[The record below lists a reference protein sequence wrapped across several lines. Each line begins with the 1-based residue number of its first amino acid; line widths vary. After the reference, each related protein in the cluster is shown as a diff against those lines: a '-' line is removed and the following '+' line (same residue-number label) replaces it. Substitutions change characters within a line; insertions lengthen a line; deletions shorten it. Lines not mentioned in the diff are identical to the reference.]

1 MSILQ
6 EYWVAFTNN
15 HNSLIR
21 IVTKEQRKSLE
32 YFKNEVFVDCEETYI
47 QGKAAMKDF
56 LQPAHPQSSSIP
68 AIGSPPSMKQQVKL
82 PNIEVPTF
90 AGNYEDWPTFQDLFI
105 SLIHKND
112 GISKVQKLQY
122 LKLSVSGEAENLL
135 KHIQVT
141 EDNYDQAWE
150 VQLTSRIPNTT
161 LQYSD
166 WPHIQGLELADPSF
180 NISRSVDLLLGVDVY
195 SQIILSE
202 VIRGPPGTPCAQNT
216 TLGYIIFG
224 TIDDSLQST
233 QENII
238 VMHQITNLDD
248 MLKSLWEIDTTS
260 KRKLTQDEQICEE
273 LFQNTTS
280 RSSNGRYI
288 VQLPFKTDNPKS
300 MEGNSREIALRRFKQ
315 LESKLERSPGLKQ
328 KYNKVAPVK
337 TISLPRLELCGAVL
351 LSKLLHHVT
360 NAMRIP
366 SNQVYAWTDSSVVLA
381 WLLGEPNRWKPF
393 VANRVV
399 EILDNINNSQ
409 WYHVKSQENPAD
421 VASRGCS
428 VDELQNDTLWWNGP
442 SWLLQNTI
450 TFSRPNIVSTHL
462 EKKSVQV
469 CLNTMET
476 EDNYSNK
483 FLDFDNFDTLEE
495 LQKIIVYSRRFL
507 NFRKREY
514 KESSIT
520 TEELNQALLICI
532 KKDQSEHFSDD
543 IRNIMMYEYVKPNSH
558 LKTLNPFLD
567 KERVIRVGGRL
578 RHANLSEDSKH
589 PIILDSKSK
598 LTALIVADAHRKTLH
613 GGLQLMLSYLRTKYW
628 IIRAK
633 GIVKSHIFKCLICAK
648 LRAKTRS
655 QLMGDLPS
663 QRVTPSRPFLN
674 SGVDFAGPFNILM
687 SKGKG
692 IRTSKAYIAIFICLS
707 TKAIHL
713 ELVSDL
719 TSEAFIAAF
728 KRFVSRRGHCAQM
741 WSDQGRTF
749 IAANRE
755 LKESLDEANLES
767 LHKQTANTLAMDGTQ
782 WHFIP
787 PYSPTFG
794 GLWEAG
800 VKSMKGHLKRVL
812 TTNLTFEEMST
823 LLCQVEACLN
833 SRPLTPIDDSDVD
846 NVDPHCSTTRIPRHS
861 PDDEWI
867 PWQSQ
872 GVAVLG
878 GRGIDESA

>member
-1 MSILQ
+1 
-6 EYWVAFTNN
+6 
-15 HNSLIR
+15 
-21 IVTKEQRKSLE
+21 
-32 YFKNEVFVDCEETYI
+32 
-47 QGKAAMKDF
+47 
-56 LQPAHPQSSSIP
+56 
-68 AIGSPPSMKQQVKL
+68 
-82 PNIEVPTF
+82 
-90 AGNYEDWPTFQDLFI
+90 
-105 SLIHKND
+105 
-112 GISKVQKLQY
+112 
-122 LKLSVSGEAENLL
+122 
-135 KHIQVT
+135 
-141 EDNYDQAWE
+141 
-150 VQLTSRIPNTT
+150 
-161 LQYSD
+161 
-166 WPHIQGLELADPSF
+166 
-180 NISRSVDLLLGVDVY
+180 
-195 SQIILSE
+195 
-202 VIRGPPGTPCAQNT
+202 
-216 TLGYIIFG
+216 
-224 TIDDSLQST
+224 
-233 QENII
+233 
-238 VMHQITNLDD
+238 MHQITNLDD

-288 VQLPFKTDNPKS
+288 VQLPFKTDKPKS

-315 LESKLERSPGLKQ
+315 LE
-328 KYNKVAPVK
+328 
-337 TISLPRLELCGAVL
+337 
-351 LSKLLHHVT
+351 
-360 NAMRIP
+360 
-366 SNQVYAWTDSSVVLA
+366 
-381 WLLGEPNRWKPF
+381 
-393 VANRVV
+393 
-399 EILDNINNSQ
+399 
-409 WYHVKSQENPAD
+409 
-421 VASRGCS
+421 
-428 VDELQNDTLWWNGP
+428 
-442 SWLLQNTI
+442 
-450 TFSRPNIVSTHL
+450 
-462 EKKSVQV
+462 
-469 CLNTMET
+469 
-476 EDNYSNK
+476 
-483 FLDFDNFDTLEE
+483 
-495 LQKIIVYSRRFL
+495 
-507 NFRKREY
+507 
-514 KESSIT
+514 IT

-543 IRNIMMYEYVKPNSH
+543 IRNIMIYEYVKPTSH

-633 GIVKSHIFKCLICAK
+633 SIVKSHIFKCLICAK

-846 NVDPHCSTTRIPRHS
+846 NVDPLTPGHFLVGEALKIVPTPNLTYILDGFIHRNF
-861 PDDEWI
+861 
-867 PWQSQ
+867 
-872 GVAVLG
+872 
-878 GRGIDESA
+878 